1 MFCTS
6 GPHAGTF
13 CARPPN
19 LSPSRS
25 REGSIKPSLLPSLA
39 VESLCHDSWLFPGTV
54 SLSKNCFCFFA
65 TGRDDWK
72 AVQHAITK
80 CRCLARHY
88 SCGRCA
94 TEKEQGK
101 PHAPQLGLAP
111 KTGGEKSS
119 AIVRFVF
126 ILPHNVLRFSAPP
139 PRHVALKG
147 RNGARCHPSS
157 GGSRGKNLRLGR
169 GHGFCIPWE
178 ATHDSQLFFVSPHL
192 LSFLSRLLAFS
203 TKQVARC
210 PLLRCALP
218 CHLLA
223 YGSGCHDCFHE
234 IRIPSLGNTSA

>member
-1 MFCTS
+1 MQMSSKALQLWQMCDRKGARKT
-6 GPHAGTF
+6 P
-13 CARPPN
+13 CAT
-19 LSPSRS
+19 
-25 REGSIKPSLLPSLA
+25 A
-39 VESLCHDSWLFPGTV
+39 WPGT
-54 SLSKNCFCFFA
+54 KN
-65 TGRDDWK
+65 GR
-72 AVQHAITK
+72 
-80 CRCLARHY
+80 
-88 SCGRCA
+88 
-94 TEKEQGK
+94 GK
-101 PHAPQLGLAP
+101 
-111 KTGGEKSS
+111 KSS

-178 ATHDSQLFFVSPHL
+178 ATHDSQLFFFSPHL
-192 LSFLSRLLAFS
+192 LSFLSHLLAFS